1 MQTAFDQF
9 ENNMSYVKE
18 LDSLHIYLTDV
29 QMLPN
34 DFSDILRAEWIYSV
48 SALDKLIHDKWTA
61 PTLKNSQ
68 RITLPSSVEY
78 ESNCNKN
85 DNHNIHV
92 NINADITGITAG
104 LKALMTS
111 HMGITRDAKQLE
123 QALLQ
128 IQQWQQQL
136 NGYDSNQLD
145 IDNKDNPT
153 ILNELPYFQ
162 LARQL
167 QLATLVIQSAYQRHE
182 SRGGH
187 YRKDYPNLTSTPRTS
202 VIEPL
207 SKLKEGGIDWLI
219 QPIIDD
225 TEAGSVCTVA
235 NA

>member
-1 MQTAFDQF
+1 
-9 ENNMSYVKE
+9 
-18 LDSLHIYLTDV
+18 
-29 QMLPN
+29 
-34 DFSDILRAEWIYSV
+34 
-48 SALDKLIHDKWTA
+48 
-61 PTLKNSQ
+61 
-68 RITLPSSVEY
+68 
-78 ESNCNKN
+78 
-85 DNHNIHV
+85 
-92 NINADITGITAG
+92 
-104 LKALMTS
+104 
-111 HMGITRDAKQLE
+111 MGITRDAKQLE

-167 QLATLVIQSAYQRHE
+167 QLATLVIESAYQRLE

-207 SKLKEGGIDWLI
+207 SKLKEGGIDWLV

-225 TEAGSVCTVA
+225 TEAESVYTVA

>member
-1 MQTAFDQF
+1 M
-9 ENNMSYVKE
+9 
-18 LDSLHIYLTDV
+18 
-29 QMLPN
+29 
-34 DFSDILRAEWIYSV
+34 WI
-48 SALDKLIHDKWTA
+48 A

-68 RITLPSSVEY
+68 RITLSSPVEY
-78 ESNCNKN
+78 KSNSNGNHN
-85 DNHNIHV
+85 DNV
-92 NINADITGITAG
+92 NTDADITAITVE

-111 HMGITRDAKQLE
+111 HMGITRDAQLLE

-136 NGYDSNQLD
+136 NGYDSNQLA
-145 IDNKDNPT
+145 IDNKDNAT

-167 QLATLVIQSAYQRHE
+167 QLATLIIQSAYQRHE

-225 TEAGSVCTVA
+225 TEAGSVYTVA
-235 NA
+235 NV